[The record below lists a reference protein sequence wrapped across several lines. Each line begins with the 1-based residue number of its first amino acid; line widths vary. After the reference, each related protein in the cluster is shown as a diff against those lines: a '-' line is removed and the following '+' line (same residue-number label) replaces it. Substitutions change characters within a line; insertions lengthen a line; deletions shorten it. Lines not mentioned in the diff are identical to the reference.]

1 MVVSMLKG
9 GFSKRGPRIITY
21 RDYSAYR
28 TVDFRSDLMANLRS
42 VSLDHENYG
51 AFDGMVTDVLLQ
63 HAPIKKKYLR
73 ANDGPFMTKELRK
86 EMMHRKRFLNKYN
99 KAKTAENLAAYKR
112 QRNKCVKILRKAKY
126 NYYQNLDLKNLTDN
140 RKFWKTVKPVFTD
153 KVQVS
158 QTITLIENGEMVTN
172 DHKIA
177 EIFNDYFVNIT
188 QDLEITENGAYLLPT
203 IRIEDPVDKAVEKY
217 KNHPSIKKIKECFTY
232 SESFNFKQV
241 TVEEVF
247 CQLEKLN
254 PRKSSPIG
262 SIPAKV
268 IKENSDIFAPVLQN
282 HFNVSVSQNDFPEV
296 LKAGDI
302 TSLYKK
308 DDNFIKKNY
317 RPITVLPATSK
328 VYERL
333 MESQMKAYARC
344 FLNALL
350 CGFRENYSTQHALL
364 RFLENCRRALDSG
377 NTAGAVFM
385 DLSKA
390 FDCLNHDLLIA
401 KLEAYGFGRGALQ
414 LIHSYLDRRK
424 QRVKV
429 NGSFSTWKETS
440 AGVPQGS
447 VLGPLLFNIY
457 LNDLFLFVLDSKI
470 CNYADDTTIYVCD
483 RDHENIINRLE
494 NETLILSEWFQNNY
508 LRLNGEKCHLM
519 IFGEKSNDL
528 SIKIGNTTIKES
540 TEEKLLGVT
549 LDKQLSF
556 KTHVQSLCKKAS
568 QKLHAISRIS
578 YLLDTEKLRQ
588 VMRAFIL
595 SQFSYCPL
603 VWMFCNR
610 HLNNKINHIHKKALS
625 IAYKDSVSDFD
636 ALLTRDN
643 SMSIHKRNLQLLM
656 TEIFKTKSNIAPS
669 FMTEIFIEK
678 NHAHLLRNKSLLQM
692 PKARTVQFGIESI
705 AFLGGKLWHGL
716 SNDIKQSLNVSV
728 FKKHIKKW
736 KGDECNCRLCKTFV
750 AQVGFLN

>member
-1 MVVSMLKG
+1 MNSDCSISKSLRSKNAKGLIFGYLNINSIRNKFDFIKPVAKSFDLLTIAETKIDESFPTSQFIIDGFMRPFRRDRNKNGGGLLVYARDGAPIRQLSSYNFPDDIEAIVIEINLRKQKWLVISAYRPPSQCPKYFFGEIEKGMDIFSSKYENFIIIGDFNCEVSESVISDFMDSYNLYNLIKDPTCFKSDNPRCIDLILTNRKHNFQNTTTTETGLSDFHAMVVSMLKG

-28 TVDFRSDLMANLRS
+28 TVDFRSDLMANIRS

-364 RFLENCRRALDSG
+364 RFLENCRKALDSG
-377 NTAGAVFM
+377 NTAGP
-385 DLSKA
+385 
-390 FDCLNHDLLIA
+390 CLWTFQ
-401 KLEAYGFGRGALQ
+401 KP
-414 LIHSYLDRRK
+414 
-424 QRVKV
+424 
-429 NGSFSTWKETS
+429 ST
-440 AGVPQGS
+440 A
-447 VLGPLLFNIY
+447 
-457 LNDLFLFVLDSKI
+457 
-470 CNYADDTTIYVCD
+470 
-483 RDHENIINRLE
+483 
-494 NETLILSEWFQNNY
+494 
-508 LRLNGEKCHLM
+508 
-519 IFGEKSNDL
+519 
-528 SIKIGNTTIKES
+528 
-540 TEEKLLGVT
+540 
-549 LDKQLSF
+549 
-556 KTHVQSLCKKAS
+556 
-568 QKLHAISRIS
+568 
-578 YLLDTEKLRQ
+578 
-588 VMRAFIL
+588 
-595 SQFSYCPL
+595 
-603 VWMFCNR
+603 
-610 HLNNKINHIHKKALS
+610 
-625 IAYKDSVSDFD
+625 
-636 ALLTRDN
+636 
-643 SMSIHKRNLQLLM
+643 
-656 TEIFKTKSNIAPS
+656 
-669 FMTEIFIEK
+669 
-678 NHAHLLRNKSLLQM
+678 
-692 PKARTVQFGIESI
+692 
-705 AFLGGKLWHGL
+705 
-716 SNDIKQSLNVSV
+716 
-728 FKKHIKKW
+728 
-736 KGDECNCRLCKTFV
+736 
-750 AQVGFLN
+750 